1 MFRELGF
8 NRKYM
13 ATMQPKHYFSQGF
26 FFGNDI
32 NPNLLG
38 KFARYSA
45 NNLMK
50 YCVPIPILES
60 VYYSLYEAFSQ
71 ERGGKNI
78 EDTSDIMR
86 AMIFCEPFVHY
97 NVLIELIDAGLL
109 AAENE
114 NDIEAFFL
122 HFRKVIDLC
131 KYGNMEG
138 VIEY

>member
-1 MFRELGF
+1 MD
-8 NRKYM
+8 
-13 ATMQPKHYFSQGF
+13 PKHYFSQGF
-26 FFGNDI
+26 FSGDEI
-32 NPNLLG
+32 NPELLG
-38 KFARYSA
+38 KYAHYSA
-45 NNLMK
+45 NTLMK
-50 YCVPIPILES
+50 FCIPSTILDA
-60 VYYSLYEAFSQ
+60 VYYSLYETFSQ
-71 ERGGKNI
+71 ERGARNI

-97 NVLIELIDAGLL
+97 NVLIELIDEGLL

-114 NDIEAFFL
+114 EDIEAFFI